1 MQMLLIA
8 SASILIIERQVKI
21 MIYNDINESN
31 YTFKYDKL
39 TFYFSSNFYKEK
51 FIKEYINFIHDET
64 MKLRIK
70 FKCGIYCDEMILLL
84 LYKKI
89 EKRGF
94 KVLYN
99 DKQVRENY
107 FITST
112 VDAISYE
119 SQVIIWQL
127 DMIKN

>member
-1 MQMLLIA
+1 
-8 SASILIIERQVKI
+8 

-31 YTFKYDKL
+31 YIFTYDHL
-39 TFYFSSNFYKEK
+39 IFYFSSKFYLEK
-51 FIKEYINFIHDET
+51 FTREYSNFIKDET
-64 MKLRIK
+64 MKFKIK
-70 FKCGIYCDEMILLL
+70 YKCNAYIDDMLLLL

-99 DKQVRENY
+99 DAPIRENY

-119 SQVIIWQL
+119 S
-127 DMIKN
+127 

>member
-1 MQMLLIA
+1 
-8 SASILIIERQVKI
+8 

-31 YTFKYDKL
+31 YTFNYDKL
-39 TFYFSSNFYKEK
+39 TFYFSSQFYKEK
-51 FIKEYINFIHDET
+51 FIKEHINFIRDET

-70 FKCGIYCDEMILLL
+70 FKCDIYCDEMILLL

-99 DKQVRENY
+99 NTPICEKY
-107 FITST
+107 YITSE

-119 SQVIIWQL
+119 S
-127 DMIKN
+127 